1 MRFDN
6 PERFDRPELTAEGL
20 TVERVM
26 GNVEPLIL
34 TRASTELSRMSWDT
48 MFPSYPK
55 VLPLLD

>member
-1 MRFDN
+1 M
-6 PERFDRPELTAEGL
+6 RFDRPELTAEGL
-20 TVERVM
+20 TVERVV

-34 TRASTELSRMSWDT
+34 TSWDT